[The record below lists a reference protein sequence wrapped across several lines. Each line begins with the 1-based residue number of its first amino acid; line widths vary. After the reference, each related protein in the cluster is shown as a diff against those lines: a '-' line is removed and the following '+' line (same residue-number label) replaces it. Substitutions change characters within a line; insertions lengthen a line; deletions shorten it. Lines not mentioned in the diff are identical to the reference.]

1 MQDKMH
7 ARKSYTALL
16 LLSVGVLS
24 LGCTPTDSNQVT
36 LETDSRQASTHAA
49 VGAEKSAVTVSH
61 SAEALVSVNTAA
73 ESEQLAES
81 VSAQSQAPDQT
92 IDTKDMSVPEQSDA
106 SDSKDTSAAAQADSV
121 DIAQHN
127 QNQNS
132 LPEIITGMEAG
143 MPYAEARALIDQTIW
158 APKTHPPLDTV
169 STSVQNMR
177 DLGYEEV
184 RDCAG
189 TGLGLCRME
198 FIEREGLVLVI
209 IVTTSE
215 AEPMV
220 WTWDVE

>member
-1 MQDKMH
+1 MH
-7 ARKSYTALL
+7 TRQSYTSLFL
-16 LLSVGVLS
+16 FLLSAVTGLLS
-24 LGCTPTDSNQVT
+24 LGCTPTDGNQVK
-36 LETDSRQASTHAA
+36 LETTPQQTDTHAVA
-49 VGAEKSAVTVSH
+49 GAEKSAVSHGVQVSSPDH
-61 SAEALVSVNTAA
+61 TAA
-73 ESEQLAES
+73 VSEPLAES
-81 VSAQSQAPDQT
+81 VQSPSLAQD
-92 IDTKDMSVPEQSDA
+92 KDLNS
-106 SDSKDTSAAAQADSV
+106 T
-121 DIAQHN
+121 
-127 QNQNS
+127 S
-132 LPEIITGMEAG
+132 LPEIITGMEVG

-158 APKTHPPLDTV
+158 APRTHPPLDNIGTA
-169 STSVQNMR
+169 VQNMR

>member
-1 MQDKMH
+1 MKDKMR

-36 LETDSRQASTHAA
+36 SETDSRQAETQAA

-61 SAEALVSVNTAA
+61 ST
-73 ESEQLAES
+73 
-81 VSAQSQAPDQT
+81 QAPVLD
-92 IDTKDMSVPEQSDA
+92 
-106 SDSKDTSAAAQADSV
+106 
-121 DIAQHN
+121 
-127 QNQNS
+127 QNS

-158 APKTHPPLDTV
+158 APKTHPPLDYV